1 MTRSPN
7 TVWIGGAGV
16 LAVLVLIAS
25 YLLVISPMR
34 AEAADLATQTAE
46 VAQRNDVIALET
58 EQLEADFATLGDR
71 KAELAAITATLP
83 AEADVPDLLRQVTRS
98 ATSAGVVLTSVV
110 PGTPVLH
117 GSDGSATTTS
127 AAGPTVVDIPV
138 TIGVQGSFATTELF
152 VKQIQ
157 TDLERFL
164 LLDDLTLTAGTTTSD
179 TGVTTA
185 IQGVIYVVRDQ
196 TTTDTTSGDA
206 S

>member
-25 YLLVISPMR
+25 YFLVIAPQR
-34 AEAADLATQTAE
+34 AEAADLATQAAQ
-46 VAQRNDVIALET
+46 VAQQNEQIALKT
-58 EQLEADFATLGDR
+58 EQLEADFATLDER

-83 AEADVPDLLRQVTRS
+83 AEAEVPQLLRQFTAS
-98 ATSAGVVLTSVV
+98 AASAGVTLTSVT
-110 PGTPVLH
+110 PGTPALH
-117 GSDGSATTTS
+117 GGAEATADTTAS
-127 AAGPTVVDIPV
+127 GPTVVDIPV
-138 TIGVQGSFATTELF
+138 TIGIQGSFAATELF

-157 TDLERFL
+157 TDLDRFL
-164 LLDDLTLTAGTTTSD
+164 LLDDVTLSTGATTAGTGLTTQ
-179 TGVTTA
+179 
-185 IQGVIYVVRDQ
+185 IEGVIYVVRDQ